1 MEYIKLRNGVDIP
14 QLGFGVFQIPP
25 EETKETVKNAIDVG
39 YRHFDTA
46 QAYFNEAEVG
56 QAIKESGIPREEF
69 FITTKVWVSSYG
81 YEETKKAFNESLE
94 KLQTDYIDLYLLHQC
109 IGDVYSTWKAVEE
122 LYNEGKIRAIG
133 VCNFTEG
140 RFTDLC
146 LHSDLTPMVNQIEVN
161 PFYQQE
167 NTENFHKK
175 FDAVVEA
182 WGPLAEGKDGIF
194 TNSIL
199 TEIGAKYDKLV
210 AQVILRWLIQRKII
224 VFPKSVKKSRMAE
237 NFDIFDF
244 ELTEKDMEKIKE
256 LETGVPIVEVDNPEF
271 IEFVVNSFA

>member
-1 MEYIKLRNGVDIP
+1 
-14 QLGFGVFQIPP
+14 
-25 EETKETVKNAIDVG
+25 
-39 YRHFDTA
+39 
-46 QAYFNEAEVG
+46 
-56 QAIKESGIPREEF
+56 
-69 FITTKVWVSSYG
+69 
-81 YEETKKAFNESLE
+81 
-94 KLQTDYIDLYLLHQC
+94 
-109 IGDVYSTWKAVEE
+109 
-122 LYNEGKIRAIG
+122 
-133 VCNFTEG
+133 
-140 RFTDLC
+140 
-146 LHSDLTPMVNQIEVN
+146 MVNQIEVN

-194 TNSIL
+194 TNPIL
-199 TEIGAKYDKLV
+199 TEIGAKYDKSV

-244 ELTEKDMEKIKE
+244 ELTDKDMEKIKE
-256 LETGVPIVEVDNPEF
+256 LETGVPIVEVDNSEF